1 MLGFRNSFLA
11 ESLTR
16 AQCRSRSGV
25 TPSKAL
31 APSNTTEQSQAAC
44 VREPMIGALPSRH
57 SFSKKVQV
65 FDQFVTAAIPMLP
78 WFQLCRILLMI
89 GSGSGLR
96 VANGVVDGFSEPRCK
111 MHYERLNQH

>member
-25 TPSKAL
+25 TPSKAR

-44 VREPMIGALPSRH
+44 VREPMMGAFPSH
-57 SFSKKVQV
+57 HWSSKKVQV
-65 FDQFVTAAIPMLP
+65 FDQFVATAMRSLP
-78 WFQLCRILLMI
+78 TFSQ
-89 GSGSGLR
+89 GYYG
-96 VANGVVDGFSEPRCK
+96 DG
-111 MHYERLNQH
+111 MHLNNSHHASRH